1 MNQRETW
8 QVGAARV
15 TPLNAGD
22 LRLRLAEEM
31 AVPEEVW
38 RPRYA
43 DLFEAVSACP
53 SLSALVELGE
63 MRLLVDANDYRATV
77 TPGSEYA
84 IADYTPPPD
93 IPTQLAALGVS
104 TGDITHVVIT
114 HAHWDHFAGL
124 TTPTAGGVALTYPN
138 ARHYFGGADWR
149 ADETQAALADPT
161 SLEARTLG
169 AVHAAGTLTLVDAR
183 EELAEGVAIL
193 PAPGETPGHQL
204 VRVASGGQTLY
215 IIGDL
220 LHHPI
225 EVEYPDWMVTWAEP
239 ASMRESRRWLLADA
253 LAERA
258 LVVAAHFALPGHIE
272 QADDGGMRWAPVTV
286 G

>member
-1 MNQRETW
+1 MHERQTW

-15 TPLNAGD
+15 TPLNAGE
-22 LRLRLAEEM
+22 LRMHPVEEM

-43 DLFEAVSACP
+43 ELFERVDSCP
-53 SLSALVELGE
+53 NLSVLVELGD
-63 MRLLVDANDYRATV
+63 MRLLVDVNDYRATV
-77 TPGSEYA
+77 TPGSHYS
-84 IADYTPPPD
+84 IVGYSPPPA
-93 IPTQLAALGVS
+93 IPTQLAALGVPAE
-104 TGDITHVVIT
+104 TITHVVIT

-124 TTPTAGGVALTYPN
+124 TTPTADGVALTYPN

-149 ADETQAALADPT
+149 ADETQAALGDPT

-169 AVHAAGTLTLVDAR
+169 AIHAAGRLTLVDAR
-183 EELAEGVAIL
+183 EELAGGVMIL
-193 PAPGETPGHQL
+193 PAPGETPGHQI
-204 VRVASGGQTLY
+204 VRVASEGQTLY

-225 EVEYPDWMVTWAEP
+225 EVEHPDWMVTWADP
-239 ASMRESRRWLLADA
+239 ATMRESRRWLLANA

-258 LVVAAHFALPGHIE
+258 LVVAAHFDLPGYIE
-272 QADDGGMRWAPVTV
+272 RAGDGMRWTPVTA